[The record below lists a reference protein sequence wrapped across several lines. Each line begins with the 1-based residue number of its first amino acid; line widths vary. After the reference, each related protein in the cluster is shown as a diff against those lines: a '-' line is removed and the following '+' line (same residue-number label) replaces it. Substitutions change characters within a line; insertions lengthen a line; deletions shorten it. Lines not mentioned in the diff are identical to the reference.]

1 MRRRLH
7 AVVLAAGL
15 LATGLSAPAEE
26 PPREAP
32 EILALKLQEDALV
45 LDQYRLHLIAAHRA
59 NAELEQA
66 NRMLRLGIEQTIR
79 TTAPIADAVA
89 LP

>member
-1 MRRRLH
+1 MRRHWH

-15 LATGLSAPAEE
+15 LAMGISAPAQE
-26 PPREAP
+26 PLRETP
-32 EILALKLQEDALV
+32 EILALKLQEDALM
-45 LDQYRLHLIAAHRA
+45 LDQYRLHLIATHRA

-79 TTAPIADAVA
+79 TTAPINDAVT